1 LDAKFLLLILAFN
14 LFDVK
19 FYLKGLDT
27 YRAIAALSVL
37 VGHIELF
44 KFNNHI
50 PNLLNTPYFKYT
62 SGREGVMLF
71 FALSGYLITT
81 LLLKEKARHQTIDLK
96 SFYIR
101 RLLRVWPLYFTIIIL
116 CLVVLQYRPSITTLL
131 LCITIFPNVAHMLH
145 LTWWASPQLWSLGVE
160 EQFYI
165 FWPVLVSK
173 SKQLLLIMVFIFLFF
188 TFGIGYL
195 GSFIYKLTQNPAVL
209 SMASEMAY
217 DLKFNCMAAGGIMAI
232 LQHRKSKLL
241 NVFKMHWSIAYGFI
255 LLPFVL
261 WFSGY
266 HGVVYVDEFYAVLF
280 SISIWNIAE
289 NEIVTIN
296 PDISISKFLGKISYG
311 IYMYHWLVFTLLMK
325 YFSNYFAT
333 NSFTTNIVLYLSAFC
348 ITIAISTI
356 SYLYFEKWF
365 LTIKDKFSRV

>member
-1 LDAKFLLLILAFN
+1 
-14 LFDVK
+14 
-19 FYLKGLDT
+19 
-27 YRAIAALSVL
+27 
-37 VGHIELF
+37 
-44 KFNNHI
+44 
-50 PNLLNTPYFKYT
+50 
-62 SGREGVMLF
+62 
-71 FALSGYLITT
+71 
-81 LLLKEKARHQTIDLK
+81 
-96 SFYIR
+96 
-101 RLLRVWPLYFTIIIL
+101 
-116 CLVVLQYRPSITTLL
+116 
-131 LCITIFPNVAHMLH
+131 
-145 LTWWASPQLWSLGVE
+145 
-160 EQFYI
+160 
-165 FWPVLVSK
+165 
-173 SKQLLLIMVFIFLFF
+173 
-188 TFGIGYL
+188 
-195 GSFIYKLTQNPAVL
+195 
-209 SMASEMAY
+209 
-217 DLKFNCMAAGGIMAI
+217 MAAGGIMAI